1 MSSTKNKPLLLL
13 KKGLKFIFYSV
24 LGIFVLLNLL
34 ILLSGKTYIYKG
46 ILSTY
51 LVGET
56 GPSIY
61 DLDKFAFRKVKK
73 GAANS
78 NWIDHSKEYKIALS
92 DEFENYQ
99 LENATKAF
107 LVMKGN
113 EIIFEKYWGDH
124 TQKTVS
130 NSFSASKTIVALLI
144 GIAVEEGHIKSIDDS
159 VGDYLPEFKGGDKG
173 IITIRDLLY
182 MASGLDWTES
192 GKNPL
197 SNNAESYYGTD
208 LYGLVTRQKRIATP
222 GETFIYQS
230 GNSQILGFIIQKATG
245 KTVSDYCAEKIWSK
259 IGATSDAFW
268 SLDKENGDEKAF
280 CCMYATARD
289 FGRIGQLIMK
299 RGKIGTQQIVPEWY
313 IEEMFQLPKHIK
325 TEEGIEN
332 HQYGLH
338 IWLYEGY
345 TSPVQYCRGIK
356 GQYIIS
362 IPEED
367 LVIVR
372 LGDYRKPNYEL
383 PKDKKDLKKQL
394 PFIGHPTDL
403 QEYINFATQ
412 ITAQIKK

>member
-13 KKGLKFIFYSV
+13 KKGLKFIFYSI

-78 NWIDHSKEYKIALS
+78 NWVDLSKEYKISLS

-99 LENATKAF
+99 QENATKAF

-259 IGATSDAFW
+259 IGATSDAYW

-289 FGRIGQLIMK
+289 FGRVGQLIMK

-313 IEEMFQLPKHIK
+313 IEEMFQLPKNIQ

-345 TSPVQYCRGIK
+345 SSPVQYCRGIK

-372 LGDYRKPNYEL
+372 LGDYRKPNFETPQNKNEL
-383 PKDKKDLKKQL
+383 KNQL

-403 QEYINFATQ
+403 PDYINFAQNIIEQT
-412 ITAQIKK
+412 KK